1 MLPARSSERIH
12 VLDLSASDN
21 LITPLLRI
29 LLSVLSQYEL
39 NHYVCY
45 CSDVRDVF
53 DLSASDNAVAPSGPM
68 KLTVLSEN
76 QMKQQVIT
84 SKIK

>member
-53 DLSASDNAVAPSGPM
+53 DLSASD
-68 KLTVLSEN
+68 KLKAASLPILFSVLSEN
-76 QMKQQVIT
+76 EMKQQNK
-84 SKIK
+84 SLP